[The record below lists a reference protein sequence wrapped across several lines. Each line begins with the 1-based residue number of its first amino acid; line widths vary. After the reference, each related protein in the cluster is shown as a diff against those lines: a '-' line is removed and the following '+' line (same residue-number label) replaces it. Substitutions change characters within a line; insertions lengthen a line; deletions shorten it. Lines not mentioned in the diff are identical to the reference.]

1 MDVFFLLTVNLFNI
15 RQKTMYK
22 KNLKFLVMS
31 KDMAK
36 SLVAAALM
44 VAFSTPVAA
53 NTATGSRSASGAF
66 SKQADGI
73 VMRTGAD
80 GSNNWGAMQGVKGL
94 EDLIGKT
101 EAEIKNA
108 ALTPG
113 STLSDAEPDKV
124 FFLYNVKTGK
134 FLNAGGYW
142 GTHVSLKDYPLSL
155 WAETHTYKLPSSSTT
170 QTLIDFI
177 QNMETGQGKYLGW
190 VGKDGGTGTDDG
202 VFIDRHQDENTHY
215 GWVFEPL
222 KNDTQNTY
230 KIYTYATNKPYSTLI
245 AKSTKY
251 YLCANGDETDQ
262 DKNCGAFSESYIE
275 SKNYDAYSTW
285 RVLSMKQI
293 YDLITE
299 QSSDNMTSAL
309 DLSYRLDC
317 PGFSRGDKDIKEK
330 WKLSTFATGTNATG
344 TKGGWR
350 FGLEKLH
357 NTEKTLTGSGGSG
370 ESTDLDKY
378 DFNGL
383 SSSNPYTFD
392 KITYTGKED
401 YERRL
406 GKYFCADAKNLRG
419 VIYQDVDIKAP
430 GSYIIECK
438 GYSTT
443 KKAKIFATWLDKEGK
458 EDKASLHQ
466 NVLNQV
472 SYMPKTEQVLL
483 HVNEQ
488 NMDYAGKNFYGQRKY
503 INTVLVQVPDIT
515 PKPSDGNY
523 GTIRFGLIIGD
534 NQDDTD
540 VHDVKNEWT
549 VFDDFRLLYAS
560 DDNGVDLILDE
571 DRDNLSYL
579 KDCDITYKN
588 RVLHLNKTF
597 TKDKW
602 NSFVLPV
609 SLKRDQFR
617 QAFGANA
624 RLAKLSG
631 LTSSEIQFKT
641 IDMDGM
647 ADNVDVLD
655 AYTPYIIFP
664 TKIHDTDK
672 TKVSPAYKASLTKR
686 NGESTP
692 VVIKANHYDI
702 PNVTFKTDDANKN
715 DLSQMNTD
723 TWVSDVTTTVENSN
737 GSMKAYG
744 TFARTF
750 GQNVTQNVTDEKADD
765 YGVYKFT
772 DHYII
777 SKRDDLKGSYF
788 FDKGNLYYSS
798 ERVRGLRG
806 FSCWF
811 KPVNSSSATTKLNL
825 YIDGVAN
832 GTTGID
838 DVAFGDEE
846 PIGKAAK
853 GIYNMN
859 GQLVSNGSDTTNLP
873 AGMYIVN
880 GKKCVVK

>member
-1 MDVFFLLTVNLFNI
+1 
-15 RQKTMYK
+15 
-22 KNLKFLVMS
+22 MS

-66 SKQADGI
+66 SKQDDGI
-73 VMRTGAD
+73 VMRTGAG
-80 GSNNWGAMQGVKGL
+80 GSDIVGGMQGAIGIEYLDGMSEDYIKGAV
-94 EDLIGKT
+94 T
-101 EAEIKNA
+101 
-108 ALTPG
+108 TG
-113 STLSDAEPDKV
+113 STLSDADPKKV

-155 WAETHTYKLPSSSTT
+155 WAKTNNYTFSTSLFNT
-170 QTLIDFI
+170 TTKNLIDFV
-177 QNMETGQGKYLGW
+177 QNLETGVGKYLGW
-190 VGKDGGTGTDDG
+190 MSGSDTDEG
-202 VFIDRHQDENTHY
+202 VFIDRKQDEKTHY
-215 GWVFEPL
+215 GWVFEPQ
-222 KNDTQNTY
+222 NDGKNTY
-230 KIYTYATNKPYSTLI
+230 KIYTYATYAPSSST
-245 AKSTKY
+245 TKY
-251 YLCANGDETDQ
+251 YLCANKGDIDQ
-262 DKNCGAFSESYIE
+262 DKNCGAFSESYIKTE
-275 SKNYDAYSTW
+275 KLTGYDTW
-285 RVLSMKQI
+285 RVLTMAQI
-293 YDLITE
+293 SALLE
-299 QSSDNMTSAL
+299 ANSDNMTSAL

-317 PGFSRGDKDIKEK
+317 PGFSRGNKDIQK
-330 WKLSTFATGTNATG
+330 WKVRNFSTGTNG
-344 TKGGWR
+344 EWR
-350 FGLEKLH
+350 FGLEKLYNTH
-357 NTEKTLTGSGGSG
+357 NTLTGTG
-370 ESTDLDKY
+370 ESTKLNEYDK
-378 DFNGL
+378 NNL
-383 SSSNPYTFD
+383 SYSTPYTFD
-392 KITYTGKED
+392 GKTYTELEN
-401 YERRL
+401 YQRHL

-430 GSYIIECK
+430 GSYLIECK

-443 KKAKIFATWLDKEGK
+443 TKAKIFASWLDKDGN
-458 EDKASLHQ
+458 EDKALLHQ

-472 SYMPKTEQVLL
+472 SYMPEAEREKL
-483 HVNEQ
+483 HVTEQ

-503 INTVLVQVPDIT
+503 INTVLVQVPDT
-515 PKPSDGNY
+515 KPSDGNY
-523 GTIRFGLIIGD
+523 GKIRFGLIIGD
-534 NQDDTD
+534 NQEDTD

-560 DDNGVDLILDE
+560 DDKSVDLILDE

-597 TKDKW
+597 KKDKW

-609 SLKRDQFR
+609 ELKRDQFR

-624 RLAKLSG
+624 RLAKLHD
-631 LTSSEIQFKT
+631 LTSSEIQFQT
-641 IDMDGM
+641 IDMD
-647 ADNVDVLD
+647 AITDNGVVLE

-672 TKVSPAYKASLTKR
+672 TKVSPAYKAKLTST
-686 NGESTP
+686 NGESETQE

-702 PNVTFKTDDANKN
+702 PNVTFKTSGNKN
-715 DLSQMNTD
+715 DLSNMNTD
-723 TWVSDVTTTVENSN
+723 TWVSTTKVYSTD
-737 GSMKAYG
+737 GSMVAYG

-750 GQNVTQNVTDEKADD
+750 GTRATQDAD
-765 YGVYKFT
+765 GVYHFN
-772 DHYII
+772 DNYDII
-777 SKRDDLKGSYF
+777 SNRDDLKGSYF
-788 FDKGNLYYSS
+788 FDKGNLYYSKD
-798 ERVRGLRG
+798 RVRGLRG

-811 KPVNSSSATTKLNL
+811 KPVDSSTPTNTKLNL

-838 DVAFGDEE
+838 EVAFGDEE
-846 PIGKAAK
+846 PTGKAAK

-880 GKKCVVK
+880 GKKCVVR

>member
-1 MDVFFLLTVNLFNI
+1 
-15 RQKTMYK
+15 
-22 KNLKFLVMS
+22 MS

-80 GSNNWGAMQGVKGL
+80 GSNASGDLVGL
-94 EDLIGKT
+94 EYLKGKT
-101 EAEIKNA
+101 EADIMKA
-108 ALTPG
+108 ALESG
-113 STLSDAEPDKV
+113 STLSDADPDKV

-155 WAETHTYKLPSSSTT
+155 WAEKHDYKLPSSSST

-177 QNMETGQGKYLGW
+177 QNLETGQDKYLGW

-230 KIYTYATNKPYSTLI
+230 KIYTYATKKPYSTLI

-262 DKNCGAFSESYIE
+262 DKNCGAFRESYIE
-275 SKNYDAYSTW
+275 SNNYDAYSTW

-299 QSSDNMTSAL
+299 QSSDYMTSAL

-317 PGFSRGDKDIKEK
+317 PGFSRGDKDITV
-330 WKLSTFATGTNATG
+330 WNVSNFATGTN
-344 TKGGWR
+344 GGWR

-357 NTEKTLTGSGGSG
+357 NTHKKLTGSG
-370 ESTDLDKY
+370 ESTELDKY

-383 SSSNPYTFD
+383 SSSTPYTFEKSEYKD
-392 KITYTGKED
+392 KD
-401 YERRL
+401 NYERHL

-419 VIYQDVDIKAP
+419 VIYQDVVIKAP
-430 GSYIIECK
+430 GSYLIECK

-443 KKAKIFATWLDKEGK
+443 TKAKIFASWFDKKGGT
-458 EDKASLHQ
+458 EDKALLHQ

-472 SYMPKTEQVLL
+472 SYMPMAEQEKL
-483 HVNEQ
+483 HVSEQ

-503 INTVLVQVPDIT
+503 INTVLVQVPKDKIQ
-515 PKPSDGNY
+515 PDGSY
-523 GTIRFGLIIGD
+523 GIIRFGLIIGD
-534 NQDDTD
+534 NKDDKD
-540 VHDVKNEWT
+540 VDKAVNEWT

-560 DDNGVDLILDE
+560 DNKSADLILDE
-571 DRDNLSYL
+571 DRDNLDYL
-579 KDCDITYKN
+579 VNCSNTYKN
-588 RVLHLNKTF
+588 TVLHLNKTF
-597 TKDKW
+597 KKDKW

-631 LTSSEIQFKT
+631 LTSSEIQFQT
-641 IDMDGM
+641 VNMDAPDMT
-647 ADNVDVLD
+647 DNAEVLE

-672 TKVSPAYKASLTKR
+672 TKVSPAYKATLRYR
-686 NGESTP
+686 NAPSETQD
-692 VVIKANHYDI
+692 VVVKANHYDI
-702 PNVTFKTDDANKN
+702 PNVTFKTNSANEN
-715 DLSQMNTD
+715 DLSNMD
-723 TWVSDVTTTVENSN
+723 TNKWVSNVTTKVKNSN
-737 GSMKAYG
+737 GSMEAYG

-750 GQNVTQNVTDEKADD
+750 GTEATQNVTDEKADN
-765 YGVYKFT
+765 YGVYNFNNNY
-772 DHYII
+772 DII
-777 SKRDDLKGSYF
+777 GDRDNLIGCYF
-788 FDKGNLYYSS
+788 FDKGNLYHSDS
-798 ERVRGLRG
+798 RKRGLRG

-811 KPVNSSSATTKLNL
+811 KPVNGSSGTGTKVNL

-838 DVAFGDEE
+838 EVAFGDEE
-846 PIGKAAK
+846 PTGKAAK

-880 GKKCVVK
+880 GKKCVVR

>member
-1 MDVFFLLTVNLFNI
+1 MCFPSNCEFIQHKT
-15 RQKTMYK
+15 KTMYK

-53 NTATGSRSASGAF
+53 NTATGSHTASVAF

-73 VMRTGAD
+73 VMPTDAD
-80 GSNNWGAMQGVKGL
+80 GSNGSNASGGLVGL
-94 EDLIGKT
+94 EFLKGKT
-101 EAEIKNA
+101 EDEIKDA

-113 STLSDAEPDKV
+113 SELNDNKPDEV

-155 WAETHTYKLPSSSTT
+155 WAETNTYDT
-170 QTLIDFI
+170 QTLIDFK

-190 VGKDGGTGTDDG
+190 VDGATDPDDG
-202 VFIDRHQDENTHY
+202 VFIDRKQNETTHY
-215 GWVFEPL
+215 GWVFVPQ
-222 KNDTQNTY
+222 NDGKNTY
-230 KIYTYATNKPYSTLI
+230 KIYTYATNNPSSS
-245 AKSTKY
+245 STKY

-262 DKNCGAFSESYIE
+262 DKNCEAYSDADIKE
-275 SKNYDAYSTW
+275 KNIGDYSTW
-285 RVLSMKQI
+285 RVLSMQQI

-317 PGFSRGDKDIKEK
+317 PGFSRGDKDITVWNVSNFPKE
-330 WKLSTFATGTNATG
+330 

-350 FGLEKLH
+350 FGLEKLY
-357 NTEKTLTGSGGSG
+357 NTDNTLTGSG
-370 ESTDLDKY
+370 ESTNLHKY
-378 DFNGL
+378 DVNNL
-383 SSSNPYTFD
+383 SSSNYTFEGTKYTD
-392 KITYTGKED
+392 KD
-401 YERRL
+401 NYERHL

-419 VIYQDVDIKAP
+419 VIYQDVVIKAP

-443 KKAKIFATWLDKEGK
+443 PKAKIFASWFDKKGGT
-458 EDKASLHQ
+458 EDKALLHQ
-466 NVLNQV
+466 NVFNQV
-472 SYMPKTEQVLL
+472 SNMLKAEQKEL
-483 HVNEQ
+483 HVSEQ
-488 NMDYAGKNFYGQRKY
+488 NMDYAGKNFYGKRKY
-503 INTVLVQVPDIT
+503 INTVLIQVPKD
-515 PKPSDGNY
+515 KKQSENNY
-523 GTIRFGLIIGD
+523 GVIRFGLIIGD
-534 NQDDTD
+534 DQNDTKVD
-540 VHDVKNEWT
+540 AANEWT

-560 DDNGVDLILDE
+560 DEKSADLILDE

-579 KDCDITYKN
+579 KDCDNTYKN
-588 RVLHLNKTF
+588 TVLHLNKTF

-624 RLAKLSG
+624 RLAILSG
-631 LTSSEIQFKT
+631 LTSSEIQFQT
-641 IDMDGM
+641 VDMDAPEM
-647 ADNVDVLD
+647 TDNAEVLT

-664 TKIHDTDK
+664 TKIHTDN
-672 TKVSPAYKASLTKR
+672 TKDSPAYKATLRST
-686 NGESTP
+686 NTNSESGTQE

-702 PNVTFKTDDANKN
+702 PNVTFETNSANEN
-715 DLSQMNTD
+715 DLTNMDLSTWTIKQMY
-723 TWVSDVTTTVENSN
+723 SVTGDGTME
-737 GSMKAYG
+737 AHG

-750 GQNVTQNVTDEKADD
+750 GQDVTQITDENDKD
-765 YGVYKFT
+765 YGAYVFDDRK
-772 DHYII
+772 II
-777 SKRDDLKGSYF
+777 SGRDDLRGSYF

-811 KPVNSSSATTKLNL
+811 KPVNSSSAPTKLNL

-838 DVAFGDEE
+838 EVAFGDEE
-846 PIGKAAK
+846 PTGKAAK

-880 GKKCVVK
+880 GKKCVVR

>member
-1 MDVFFLLTVNLFNI
+1 
-15 RQKTMYK
+15 MYK

-36 SLVAAALM
+36 SLVAAALT

-53 NTATGSRSASGAF
+53 NTATGSHSASVAF

-73 VMRTGAD
+73 VMPTDAD
-80 GSNNWGAMQGVKGL
+80 GSNGSNNALGAIGL
-94 EDLIGKT
+94 EYLPGI
-101 EAEIKNA
+101 AEEDIKKA
-108 ALTPG
+108 AVTSDEG
-113 STLSDAEPDKV
+113 LSDADPTKV

-155 WAETHTYKLPSSSTT
+155 WAKKNNYKLPSSSTT

-177 QNMETGQGKYLGW
+177 QNLETGVGKYLGW
-190 VGKDGGTGTDDG
+190 MSGKDTDEG
-202 VFIDRHQDENTHY
+202 VFIDREQNETTHY
-215 GWVFEPL
+215 GWVFEL
-222 KNDTQNTY
+222 QNDGENKNTY
-230 KIYTYATNKPYSTLI
+230 KIYTYATNNPSSS
-245 AKSTKY
+245 STKY

-262 DKNCGAFSESYIE
+262 DKNCGAFSDADIKE
-275 SKNYDAYSTW
+275 KNIGDYSTW
-285 RVLSMKQI
+285 RVLSMQQI

-317 PGFSRGDKDIKEK
+317 PGFSRGDKDITVWNVSNFPKE
-330 WKLSTFATGTNATG
+330 

-350 FGLEKLH
+350 FGLEKLY
-357 NTEKTLTGSGGSG
+357 NTDNTLTGSG
-370 ESTDLDKY
+370 ESTNLHKY
-378 DFNGL
+378 DVNNL
-383 SSSNPYTFD
+383 SSSNYTFEGTKYTD
-392 KITYTGKED
+392 KD
-401 YERRL
+401 NYERHL

-419 VIYQDVDIKAP
+419 VIYQDVVIKAP

-443 KKAKIFATWLDKEGK
+443 TKAKIFASWFDKKGGT
-458 EDKASLHQ
+458 EDKALLHQ
-466 NVLNQV
+466 NVFNQV
-472 SYMPKTEQVLL
+472 SNMLKAEQKELYVS
-483 HVNEQ
+483 EQ
-488 NMDYAGKNFYGQRKY
+488 NMDYAGKNFYGKRKY
-503 INTVLVQVPDIT
+503 INTVLIQVPKD
-515 PKPSDGNY
+515 KKQSENNY
-523 GTIRFGLIIGD
+523 GVIRFGLIIGD
-534 NQDDTD
+534 DQNDTKVD
-540 VHDVKNEWT
+540 AANEWT

-560 DDNGVDLILDE
+560 DDKGTDLILDE
-571 DRDNLSYL
+571 DRDNLDYL
-579 KDCDITYKN
+579 ENCSNTYKN
-588 RVLHLNKTF
+588 TVLHLNKTF
-597 TKDKW
+597 VKDQW

-609 SLKRDQFR
+609 SLNRYQFR

-624 RLAKLSG
+624 RLAILSN

-641 IDMDGM
+641 VDMDAKTM
-647 ADNVDVLD
+647 TDNAVVLD

-664 TKIHDTDK
+664 TKIHTDN
-672 TKVSPAYKASLTKR
+672 TKVSPAYKATLSTTD
-686 NGESTP
+686 GESKTQE

-702 PNVTFKTDDANKN
+702 PNVTFETNSANEN
-715 DLSQMNTD
+715 DLTKMNTD
-723 TWVSDVTTTVENSN
+723 TWVSTTKVYSTD
-737 GSMKAYG
+737 GSMVAYG

-750 GQNVTQNVTDEKADD
+750 GTRASQDAD
-765 YGVYKFT
+765 GVYKF
-772 DHYII
+772 DDRDII
-777 SKRDDLKGSYF
+777 SGRDDLKGSYF

-798 ERVRGLRG
+798 KRVRGLRG

-811 KPVNSSSATTKLNL
+811 KPVDSSTPTNTKLNL

-838 DVAFGDEE
+838 EVAFGDEE
-846 PIGKAAK
+846 PTGKAAK

-880 GKKCVVK
+880 GKKCVVR

>member
-1 MDVFFLLTVNLFNI
+1 
-15 RQKTMYK
+15 MYK

-36 SLVAAALM
+36 LLVAAALM

-53 NTATGSRSASGAF
+53 NTATGSHTASVAF

-73 VMRTGAD
+73 VMPTDAD
-80 GSNNWGAMQGVKGL
+80 GSNILDGMQGAIGIEYLDGMSENYIKGAV
-94 EDLIGKT
+94 T
-101 EAEIKNA
+101 
-108 ALTPG
+108 TG
-113 STLSDAEPDKV
+113 STLSDADQNKV

-155 WAETHTYKLPSSSTT
+155 WAKTNTYGT

-177 QNMETGQGKYLGW
+177 QNLETGVGQYLGW
-190 VGKDGGTGTDDG
+190 MSGSDTDEG
-202 VFIDRHQDENTHY
+202 VFIDRKQNEDTHY
-215 GWVFEPL
+215 GWVFEPQ
-222 KNDTQNTY
+222 NDGKNTY
-230 KIYTYATNKPYSTLI
+230 KIYTYATKNPSSSSSIKC
-245 AKSTKY
+245 

-262 DKNCGAFSESYIE
+262 DKNCGAFNESYIQT
-275 SKNYDAYSTW
+275 KKLTGYDTW
-285 RVLSMKQI
+285 RVLTMAQI
-293 YDLITE
+293 SDLLE
-299 QSSDNMTSAL
+299 ANSDYMTSAL

-317 PGFSRGDKDIKEK
+317 PGFSRGDKDIQK
-330 WKLSTFATGTNATG
+330 WKVSNFSTGTNG
-344 TKGGWR
+344 EWR
-350 FGLEKLH
+350 FGLEKLY
-357 NTEKTLTGSGGSG
+357 NTHKTLTGTG
-370 ESTDLDKY
+370 ESTKLNKY
-378 DFNGL
+378 DKNNL
-383 SSSNPYTFD
+383 SPSTPYTFD
-392 KITYTGKED
+392 DITYTELEN
-401 YERRL
+401 YQRHL
-406 GKYFCADAKNLRG
+406 GKYFCADVKNMRG
-419 VIYQDVDIKAP
+419 VIYQDVVIKAP

-443 KKAKIFATWLDKEGK
+443 KKAKIFATWFNKEGK
-458 EDKASLHQ
+458 EDEASLHQ
-466 NVLNQV
+466 NVFNQV
-472 SYMPKTEQVLL
+472 SDMPKAEQEKL

-503 INTVLVQVPDIT
+503 INSVLVQVPDIN

-560 DDNGVDLILDE
+560 KERGTDLILDE
-571 DRDNLSYL
+571 DRDNLDYL
-579 KDCDITYKN
+579 KDCSNTYKN
-588 RVLHLNKTF
+588 TVLHLNKTF
-597 TKDKW
+597 TKEKW

-624 RLAKLSG
+624 RLAILSG
-631 LTSSEIQFKT
+631 LTSSEIQFQT
-641 IDMDGM
+641 IDMDAM
-647 ADNVDVLD
+647 TNNDVVLE

-664 TKIHDTDK
+664 TKIHTDN
-672 TKVSPAYKASLTKR
+672 TKVSPAYKATLSTTD
-686 NGESTP
+686 GESKTQE

-702 PNVTFKTDDANKN
+702 PNVTFKTNDENKN
-715 DLSQMNTD
+715 DLSKMD
-723 TWVSDVTTTVENSN
+723 SKWVSTVTTKVKGTD
-737 GSMKAYG
+737 GSMEAYG

-750 GQNVTQNVTDEKADD
+750 GTAATQDKN
-765 YGVYKFT
+765 GVYNFNNNY
-772 DHYII
+772 DII
-777 SKRDDLKGSYF
+777 GGRDNLIGCYF
-788 FDKGNLYYSS
+788 FDKGNLYRSDS
-798 ERVRGLRG
+798 RPRGLRG

-811 KPVNSSSATTKLNL
+811 KPVDSSEPTKLNL

-838 DVAFGDEE
+838 EVAFGDEE
-846 PIGKAAK
+846 PTGKAAK

-880 GKKCVVK
+880 GKKCVVR

>member
-1 MDVFFLLTVNLFNI
+1 
-15 RQKTMYK
+15 MYK

-73 VMRTGAD
+73 VMRTDD
-80 GSNNWGAMQGVKGL
+80 GSNGSNNALGGAIGIEYL
-94 EDLIGKT
+94 EGKT
-101 EAEIKNA
+101 EAEIKA
-108 ALTPG
+108 AAVT
-113 STLSDAEPDKV
+113 SDTNLSDVDQNKV

-155 WAETHTYKLPSSSTT
+155 WAKTNTYGT

-177 QNMETGQGKYLGW
+177 QNLETGVGQYLGW
-190 VGKDGGTGTDDG
+190 MRGSDTDEG
-202 VFIDRHQDENTHY
+202 VFIDRKQDEVTHY
-215 GWVFEPL
+215 GWGFEPL
-222 KNDTQNTY
+222 KNDEKNTY
-230 KIYTYATNKPYSTLI
+230 KIYTYVKNWPFSKA
-245 AKSTKY
+245 TKY
-251 YLCANGDETDQ
+251 YLCANKGDIDQ
-262 DKNCGAFSESYIE
+262 DKNCEAFNESYIKTE
-275 SKNYDAYSTW
+275 NLTGYDTW
-285 RVLSMKQI
+285 RVLTMKQI
-293 YDLITE
+293 SDLLE
-299 QSSDNMTSAL
+299 ENSDYMTSAL

-317 PGFSRGDKDIKEK
+317 PGFSRGDKDIQK
-330 WKLSTFATGTNATG
+330 WKVSNFYTGTNG
-344 TKGGWR
+344 EWR
-350 FGLEKLH
+350 FGLEKLY
-357 NTEKTLTGSGGSG
+357 NTHKTLTGTG
-370 ESTDLDKY
+370 ESTKLNEYEK
-378 DFNGL
+378 NNL
-383 SSSNPYTFD
+383 SYSTPYTFD
-392 KITYTGKED
+392 GKNYTELQN
-401 YERRL
+401 YQRHL
-406 GKYFCADAKNLRG
+406 GKYFCADVKNMRG
-419 VIYQDVDIKAP
+419 VIYQDVVIKAP

-443 KKAKIFATWLDKEGK
+443 TKAKIFATWLDKEGK
-458 EDKASLHQ
+458 EDNAFLHQ

-472 SYMPKTEQVLL
+472 SYMSETEREKL

-503 INTVLVQVPDIT
+503 INTVLVQVPDIN

-534 NQDDTD
+534 DRNDKD
-540 VHDVKNEWT
+540 VDAAANEWT

-560 DDNGVDLILDE
+560 DDKRANLILDE
-571 DRDNLSYL
+571 DRDNLDYL
-579 KDCDITYKN
+579 KDCSNTYKN

-597 TKDKW
+597 VQDKW

-609 SLKRDQFR
+609 SLNRDQVR
-617 QAFGANA
+617 RAFGADT
-624 RLAKLSG
+624 RLAVLSN
-631 LTSSEIQFKT
+631 LTKSEIQFQT
-641 IDMDGM
+641 INMD
-647 ADNVDVLD
+647 DPKNDPVLK

-664 TKIHDTDK
+664 TKIDTN
-672 TKVSPAYKASLTKR
+672 VSPAYKATLSSTV
-686 NGESTP
+686 GESKTQE

-702 PNVTFKTDDANKN
+702 PNVTFETDAANKN
-715 DLSQMNTD
+715 DLTFMDTD
-723 TWVSDVTTTVENSN
+723 TWTTKKMLSVTGDGTME
-737 GSMKAYG
+737 AHG

-750 GQNVTQNVTDEKADD
+750 GTNVTQDEN
-765 YGVYKFT
+765 GVYKFN
-772 DHYII
+772 DHEII
-777 SKRDDLKGSYF
+777 SGRDNLIGSYF

-838 DVAFGDEE
+838 EVAFGVEE
-846 PIGKAAK
+846 PTGKAAK

-880 GKKCVVK
+880 GKKCVVR

>member
-1 MDVFFLLTVNLFNI
+1 
-15 RQKTMYK
+15 
-22 KNLKFLVMS
+22 MS

-73 VMRTGAD
+73 VMPTAAD
-80 GSNNWGAMQGVKGL
+80 GSNNFGAMQGVKGL
-94 EDLIGKT
+94 EDLVGKT
-101 EAEIKNA
+101 EDEIKNA
-108 ALTPG
+108 VTPG
-113 STLSDAEPDKV
+113 SKLNDDYPDKV

-155 WAETHTYKLPSSSTT
+155 WAEKNTYRFYTGLTYTS
-170 QTLIDFI
+170 QTLIDFK

-190 VGKDGGTGTDDG
+190 MDGATDLDDG
-202 VFIDRHQDENTHY
+202 VFIDRNLTDGTHY
-215 GWVFEPL
+215 GWIFEL
-222 KNDTQNTY
+222 QDVKQNTY
-230 KIYTYATNKPYSTLI
+230 KIYTYATNKPKSS
-245 AKSTKY
+245 STKY

-262 DKNCGAFSESYIE
+262 DKNCGAFDLQNNNKLE
-275 SKNYDAYSTW
+275 AYSTW
-285 RVLSMKQI
+285 RVLSMRQI
-293 YDLITE
+293 YDLITK
-299 QSSDNMTSAL
+299 QSSDYMTSAL

-317 PGFSRGDKDIKEK
+317 PGFSRGDKDITV
-330 WKLSTFATGTNATG
+330 WNVSNFATGTN
-344 TKGGWR
+344 GGWR

-357 NTEKTLTGSGGSG
+357 NTQKKLTGSG
-370 ESTDLDKY
+370 ELDNYDVTDLK
-378 DFNGL
+378 
-383 SSSNPYTFD
+383 SSYTFD
-392 KITYTGKED
+392 GREYKNQKED
-401 YERRL
+401 YERHL

-419 VIYQDVDIKAP
+419 MIYQDVVIKAP

-443 KKAKIFATWLDKEGK
+443 TKAKIFASWFDKKGGT
-458 EDKASLHQ
+458 EDKALLHQ
-466 NVLNQV
+466 NVLNHV
-472 SYMPKTEQVLL
+472 SYMSKAEQDLL
-483 HVNEQ
+483 HVSEQ

-503 INTVLVQVPDIT
+503 INTVLVQVPKDKIQ
-515 PKPSDGNY
+515 PDGSY
-523 GTIRFGLIIGD
+523 GTIRFGLIIGKDQYDTSVD
-534 NQDDTD
+534 N
-540 VHDVKNEWT
+540 VKNEWT

-560 DDNGVDLILDE
+560 DDNGTDLILDE

-579 KDCDITYKN
+579 KYCDNTYKN
-588 RVLHLNKTF
+588 TVLHLNKTF
-597 TKDKW
+597 VRDKW

-609 SLKRDQFR
+609 ELNRDQFR

-624 RLAKLSG
+624 RLAKLHA
-631 LTSSEIQFKT
+631 LTSSEIQFQT
-641 IDMDGM
+641 VDMDVN
-647 ADNVDVLD
+647 DNAVVLD

-664 TKIHDTDK
+664 TKIHTDE
-672 TKVSPAYKASLTKR
+672 TKASPAYKATLRST
-686 NGESTP
+686 NGESGKEE
-692 VVIKANHYDI
+692 VLIKANHYDI
-702 PNVTFKTDDANKN
+702 PNVTFKTNSANEN
-715 DLSQMNTD
+715 DLTNMNTD
-723 TWVSDVTTTVENSN
+723 TWVSMTKGYSTD
-737 GSMKAYG
+737 GSMVAYG

-750 GQNVTQNVTDEKADD
+750 GTDATQDEN
-765 YGVYKFT
+765 GVYNFNNNY
-772 DHYII
+772 DII
-777 SKRDDLKGSYF
+777 SGRDDLIGSYF

-798 ERVRGLRG
+798 KDRVRGLRG

-811 KPVNSSSATTKLNL
+811 KPVNSSAPNKLNL

-846 PIGKAAK
+846 PTGKAAK

-880 GKKCVVK
+880 GKKCVVR

>member
-1 MDVFFLLTVNLFNI
+1 MC
-15 RQKTMYK
+15 K

-53 NTATGSRSASGAF
+53 NTAKGSRSASGAF

-73 VMRTGAD
+73 VMPTAAD
-80 GSNNWGAMQGVKGL
+80 GSNNLGAIQGVKGL
-94 EDLIGKT
+94 EDLVGKT
-101 EAEIKNA
+101 EDEIKKA
-108 ALTPG
+108 VTPG
-113 STLSDAEPDKV
+113 SKLNDDYPDKV
-124 FFLYNVKTGK
+124 FFLYNVNTGK

-155 WAETHTYKLPSSSTT
+155 WAETHTYGT
-170 QTLIDFI
+170 QTLIDFK
-177 QNMETGQGKYLGW
+177 QNMETGEGKYLGW
-190 VGKDGGTGTDDG
+190 MDGSKDYDDG
-202 VFIDRHQDENTHY
+202 VFIDRNLTDGTHS
-215 GWVFEPL
+215 GWGFEL
-222 KNDTQNTY
+222 QKDGKNKNTY
-230 KIYTYATNKPYSTLI
+230 KIYTYKTLI
-245 AKSTKY
+245 PTLSSTKY
-251 YLCANGDETDQ
+251 YLCANGDVTDQ
-262 DKNCGAFSESYIE
+262 DKNCEAYSDADIKEKNIE
-275 SKNYDAYSTW
+275 DYSTW
-285 RVLSMKQI
+285 RVLSMQQI

-317 PGFSRGDKDIKEK
+317 PGFSRGDKDITV
-330 WKLSTFATGTNATG
+330 WKVRNFPEG
-344 TKGGWR
+344 TKTGWR

-357 NTEKTLTGSGGSG
+357 NTEKTLTGSGGG
-370 ESTDLDKY
+370 ESTRLDQY

-383 SSSNPYTFD
+383 SSSTPYTFEKSEYKD
-392 KITYTGKED
+392 KD
-401 YERRL
+401 NYERHL
-406 GKYFCADAKNLRG
+406 GKYFCADVKNKRG
-419 VIYQDVDIKAP
+419 VIYQDVVIKAP
-430 GSYIIECK
+430 GSYLIECK

-443 KKAKIFATWLDKEGK
+443 NKAKIFASWFDKDGK
-458 EDKASLHQ
+458 NEDKSLMHQ

-472 SYMPKTEQVLL
+472 IYMSKAEQAEL
-483 HVNEQ
+483 HVSEQ

-503 INTVLVQVPDIT
+503 INTVLIQVPET
-515 PKPSDGNY
+515 KKQADGSY
-523 GTIRFGLIIGD
+523 GVIRFGLIIGD
-534 NQDDTD
+534 DQNDTKVD
-540 VHDVKNEWT
+540 AAANEWT

-560 DDNGVDLILDE
+560 NDKGTDLILDE
-571 DRDNLSYL
+571 DRDNLDYL
-579 KDCDITYKN
+579 KECSSNTYKN
-588 RVLHLNKTF
+588 TVLHLNKTF

-631 LTSSEIQFKT
+631 LTSSEIQFQT
-641 IDMDGM
+641 VDMDKD
-647 ADNVDVLD
+647 DNAEVLT

-672 TKVSPAYKASLTKR
+672 TKVSPAYKATLTKT
-686 NGESTP
+686 NGEQQD

-702 PNVTFKTDDANKN
+702 PNVTFETNSKNEN
-715 DLSQMNTD
+715 DLSQMNTS
-723 TWVSDVTTTVENSN
+723 TWVSDVTTTVGNSN
-737 GSMKAYG
+737 GSMVAYG

-750 GQNVTQNVTDEKADD
+750 GQKATQNVTDEKAAD
-765 YGVYKFT
+765 YGVYKF
-772 DHYII
+772 DDRNII
-777 SKRDDLKGSYF
+777 SGRDDLKDCFF
-788 FDKGNLYYSS
+788 FDNGNLYCSH
-798 ERVRGLRG
+798 ERKRGLRG

-838 DVAFGDEE
+838 EVAFGDEE
-846 PIGKAAK
+846 PTGKAAK

-880 GKKCVVK
+880 GKKCVVR

>member
-1 MDVFFLLTVNLFNI
+1 
-15 RQKTMYK
+15 
-22 KNLKFLVMS
+22 MS

-36 SLVAAALM
+36 SLVAAALT

-53 NTATGSRSASGAF
+53 NTATGSHTASVAF

-73 VMRTGAD
+73 VMPTDAD
-80 GSNNWGAMQGVKGL
+80 GSNGSNASGGLVGL
-94 EDLIGKT
+94 EFLKGKT
-101 EAEIKNA
+101 EDEIKNA

-113 STLSDAEPDKV
+113 SELNDNKPDEV

-155 WAETHTYKLPSSSTT
+155 WAETNTYGT
-170 QTLIDFI
+170 QTLIDFK

-190 VGKDGGTGTDDG
+190 VDGATDPDDG
-202 VFIDRHQDENTHY
+202 VFIDRKRGENTHY
-215 GWVFEPL
+215 GWVFEPQ
-222 KNDTQNTY
+222 NDGKNTY
-230 KIYTYATNKPYSTLI
+230 KIYTYATNNPSSS
-245 AKSTKY
+245 STKY

-275 SKNYDAYSTW
+275 SNNYDAYSTW

-317 PGFSRGDKDIKEK
+317 PGFSRGDKDITV
-330 WKLSTFATGTNATG
+330 WNVSNFSTE

-350 FGLEKLH
+350 FGLEKLY
-357 NTEKTLTGSGGSG
+357 NTQKKLTGSG
-370 ESTDLDKY
+370 ELDKY
-378 DFNGL
+378 DVTDL
-383 SSSNPYTFD
+383 ESSYTFD
-392 KITYTGKED
+392 GREYKNQKED
-401 YERRL
+401 YERHL
-406 GKYFCADAKNLRG
+406 GKYFCADAKNKRG
-419 VIYQDVDIKAP
+419 VIYQDVVIKAP

-443 KKAKIFATWLDKEGK
+443 TKAKIFATWLDKEGK
-458 EDKASLHQ
+458 EDKTSLHQ

-472 SYMPKTEQVLL
+472 SYMSKAEQAEL

-488 NMDYAGKNFYGQRKY
+488 NMDYAGKNFYGKRKY
-503 INTVLVQVPDIT
+503 INTVLVQVPDT
-515 PKPSDGNY
+515 KPSDGNY

-534 NQDDTD
+534 NRDDQTVNEAD
-540 VHDVKNEWT
+540 KEWT

-560 DDNGVDLILDE
+560 DEKSADLILDE

-579 KDCDITYKN
+579 KDCDNTYKN
-588 RVLHLNKTF
+588 TVLHLNKTF

-624 RLAKLSG
+624 RLAILSG
-631 LTSSEIQFKT
+631 LTSSEIQFQT
-641 IDMDGM
+641 VDMDAPEM
-647 ADNVDVLD
+647 TDNAEVLT

-664 TKIHDTDK
+664 TKIHTDN
-672 TKVSPAYKASLTKR
+672 TKDSPAYKATLRST
-686 NGESTP
+686 NTNSESGTQD
-692 VVIKANHYDI
+692 VVVKANHYDI
-702 PNVTFKTDDANKN
+702 PNVTMAIGDNNQN
-715 DLSQMNTD
+715 DLTKMNTD
-723 TWVSDVTTTVENSN
+723 TWVLNVTPQVNGTD
-737 GSMKAYG
+737 GSMEAHG

-750 GQNVTQNVTDEKADD
+750 GQKATQNVTDEKAAD
-765 YGVYKFT
+765 YGVYKF
-772 DHYII
+772 DDRKII
-777 SKRDDLKGSYF
+777 SGRDDLRGSYF

-811 KPVNSSSATTKLNL
+811 KPVNSSEPTKLNL

-846 PIGKAAK
+846 PTGKAAK

-880 GKKCVVK
+880 GKKCVVR

>member
-1 MDVFFLLTVNLFNI
+1 MCFPSNCEFIQHKT
-15 RQKTMYK
+15 KTMYK

-73 VMRTGAD
+73 VMRTDD
-80 GSNNWGAMQGVKGL
+80 GSNGSNNALGGAIGIEYL
-94 EDLIGKT
+94 EGKT
-101 EAEIKNA
+101 EDEIKA
-108 ALTPG
+108 AAVT
-113 STLSDAEPDKV
+113 SDTNLSDADPDKV

-155 WAETHTYKLPSSSTT
+155 WAKTNDYRLPSSSTT

-177 QNMETGQGKYLGW
+177 QNLETGVGHYLGW
-190 VGKDGGTGTDDG
+190 MSGSDTDEG
-202 VFIDRHQDENTHY
+202 VFIDRKQNEDTHY

-222 KNDTQNTY
+222 NNGKNTY
-230 KIYTYATNKPYSTLI
+230 KIYTYATNSPTSSTE
-245 AKSTKY
+245 KY
-251 YLCANGDETDQ
+251 YLCANKGDIDQ
-262 DKNCGAFSESYIE
+262 DKNCGAFRESYIQTE
-275 SKNYDAYSTW
+275 KLTGYDTW
-285 RVLSMKQI
+285 RVLTMAQI
-293 YDLITE
+293 SALLE
-299 QSSDNMTSAL
+299 ANSDYMTSAL

-317 PGFSRGDKDIKEK
+317 PGFSRGDKDIQK
-330 WKLSTFATGTNATG
+330 WKVRNFSTGTNG
-344 TKGGWR
+344 EWR
-350 FGLEKLH
+350 FGLEKLYNTH
-357 NTEKTLTGSGGSG
+357 NTLTGTG
-370 ESTDLDKY
+370 ESTKLNEYDK
-378 DFNGL
+378 NNL
-383 SSSNPYTFD
+383 SSSTPYTFD
-392 KITYTGKED
+392 GNTYTELEN
-401 YERRL
+401 YQRHL
-406 GKYFCADAKNLRG
+406 GKYFCADVKNMRG
-419 VIYQDVDIKAP
+419 VIYQDVVIKAP
-430 GSYIIECK
+430 GSYLIECK

-443 KKAKIFATWLDKEGK
+443 TKAKIFASWLDKDGN
-458 EDKASLHQ
+458 EDKALLHQ
-466 NVLNQV
+466 NTLNQV
-472 SYMPKTEQVLL
+472 SYMSKAEQDAL
-483 HVNEQ
+483 HVSEQ

-503 INTVLVQVPDIT
+503 INTVLVQVPDPEI
-515 PKPSDGNY
+515 KPSDGNY

-534 NQDDTD
+534 DQNDKTVNEAD
-540 VHDVKNEWT
+540 KEWT

-560 DDNGVDLILDE
+560 NEKSADLILDE

-579 KDCDITYKN
+579 KDCSNTYKN
-588 RVLHLNKTF
+588 TVLHLNKTF

-624 RLAKLSG
+624 RLAKLHD
-631 LTSSEIQFKT
+631 LTSSEIQFQT
-641 IDMDGM
+641 INMDAM
-647 ADNVDVLD
+647 TNNDVVLE

-664 TKIHDTDK
+664 TKIHTDEAK
-672 TKVSPAYKASLTKR
+672 ASPAYKASLTKT
-686 NGESTP
+686 NGESKMQD

-702 PNVTFKTDDANKN
+702 PNVTMAIGDNNQN
-715 DLSQMNTD
+715 DLTKMNTD
-723 TWVSDVTTTVENSN
+723 TWVSDVTTTVGNSN
-737 GSMKAYG
+737 GSMVAYG

-750 GQNVTQNVTDEKADD
+750 GQKATQNVTDEKAAD
-765 YGVYKFT
+765 YGVYKF
-772 DHYII
+772 DDRKII
-777 SKRDDLKGSYF
+777 SGRDDLMYSYF
-788 FDKGNLYYSS
+788 FDQGNLYYSS
-798 ERVRGLRG
+798 KRVRGLRG

-838 DVAFGDEE
+838 EVAFGDEE
-846 PIGKAAK
+846 PTGKAAK

-880 GKKCVVK
+880 GKKCVVR

>member
-1 MDVFFLLTVNLFNI
+1 
-15 RQKTMYK
+15 
-22 KNLKFLVMS
+22 MS

-66 SKQADGI
+66 SKQDDGI
-73 VMRTGAD
+73 VMPTDD
-80 GSNNWGAMQGVKGL
+80 GSNGSNASGGLVGL
-94 EDLIGKT
+94 EFLKGKT
-101 EAEIKNA
+101 VEEIMKA

-113 STLSDAEPDKV
+113 SELNDDYPDKV

-155 WAETHTYKLPSSSTT
+155 WAEKNKYGA
-170 QTLIDFI
+170 QTLIDFK
-177 QNMETGQGKYLGW
+177 QNMETGEGQYLGW
-190 VGKDGGTGTDDG
+190 WNGAQDPDDG
-202 VFIDRHQDENTHY
+202 VFIDRNLTDNTHY
-215 GWVFEPL
+215 GWVFEL
-222 KNDTQNTY
+222 QENVKNTY
-230 KIYTYATNKPYSTLI
+230 KIYTYDASKIRS
-245 AKSTKY
+245 KSKKY
-251 YLCANGDETDQ
+251 YLCANKGDIDQ
-262 DKNCGAFSESYIE
+262 DKNCEAFKDSYIQE
-275 SKNYDAYSTW
+275 KKLEDYSTW

-299 QSSDNMTSAL
+299 KSSDNMTSAL

-317 PGFSRGDKDIKEK
+317 PGFSRGDKDITVWNVSNFSK
-330 WKLSTFATGTNATG
+330 G

-350 FGLEKLH
+350 FGLEKLY
-357 NTEKTLTGSGGSG
+357 NTQKKLTGAGKLDNYDV
-370 ESTDLDKY
+370 TDLK
-378 DFNGL
+378 
-383 SSSNPYTFD
+383 SSYTFD
-392 KITYTGKED
+392 GREYKNQKDD
-401 YERRL
+401 YERHL

-419 VIYQDVDIKAP
+419 VIYQDVVIKAP

-443 KKAKIFATWLDKEGK
+443 TKAKIFASWLDKDGN
-458 EDKASLHQ
+458 EDKALLHQ

-472 SYMPKTEQVLL
+472 SYMPEAEQEEL
-483 HVNEQ
+483 HVSKQ

-503 INTVLVQVPDIT
+503 INSVLIQVPET
-515 PKPSDGNY
+515 KKQSENNY

-534 NQDDTD
+534 NQNDKD
-540 VHDVKNEWT
+540 VDAAAKEWT

-560 DDNGVDLILDE
+560 DDKSADLILDE
-571 DRDNLSYL
+571 DRDNLDYL
-579 KDCDITYKN
+579 KDCSNTYKN
-588 RVLHLNKTF
+588 TVLHLNKTF

-631 LTSSEIQFKT
+631 LTSSEIQFQT
-641 IDMDGM
+641 VDMDKD
-647 ADNVDVLD
+647 DNAEVLK

-664 TKIHDTDK
+664 TKIHTDE
-672 TKVSPAYKASLTKR
+672 TKASPAYKATLRSTK
-686 NGESTP
+686 GESGKEE
-692 VVIKANHYDI
+692 VVVKANHYDI
-702 PNVTFKTDDANKN
+702 PNVTFKTNSKNEN
-715 DLSQMNTD
+715 DLSDMKTD
-723 TWVSDVTTTVENSN
+723 TWVSNVTTKVKGTD
-737 GSMKAYG
+737 GSMEAYG

-750 GQNVTQNVTDEKADD
+750 GQDVTQITDEKADN
-765 YGVYKFT
+765 YGAYKFN
-772 DHYII
+772 DHKII
-777 SKRDDLKGSYF
+777 DGRDNLIGSYF
-788 FDKGNLYYSS
+788 FDQGNLYYSS

-811 KPVNSSSATTKLNL
+811 KPVDSSESTKLNL

-838 DVAFGDEE
+838 EVAFGDEE
-846 PIGKAAK
+846 PTGKAAK

-880 GKKCVVK
+880 GKKCVVR

>member
-1 MDVFFLLTVNLFNI
+1 
-15 RQKTMYK
+15 
-22 KNLKFLVMS
+22 MS

-73 VMRTGAD
+73 VMPTADD
-80 GSNNWGAMQGVKGL
+80 GSNNRGTMQGVKGL
-94 EDLIGKT
+94 EDLEGKT
-101 EAEIKNA
+101 EAQIINA
-108 ALTPG
+108 AVTSDEG
-113 STLSDAEPDKV
+113 LSDADPTKV

-155 WAETHTYKLPSSSTT
+155 WAKKNNYKLPSSSTT

-177 QNMETGQGKYLGW
+177 QNLETGQGKYLGW

-230 KIYTYATNKPYSTLI
+230 KIYTYATKKPYSTLI

-275 SKNYDAYSTW
+275 SNNYDAYSTW
-285 RVLSMKQI
+285 RVLSMQQI

-317 PGFSRGDKDIKEK
+317 PGFSRGDKDITV
-330 WKLSTFATGTNATG
+330 WKVSNFPKG

-350 FGLEKLH
+350 FGLEKLY
-357 NTEKTLTGSGGSG
+357 NTDNTLTGSG
-370 ESTDLDKY
+370 ESTELDKY
-378 DFNGL
+378 DHNGL
-383 SSSNPYTFD
+383 SSSNYTFEGT
-392 KITYTGKED
+392 KYTD
-401 YERRL
+401 TDNYERHL
-406 GKYFCADAKNLRG
+406 GKYFCADVKNKRG
-419 VIYQDVDIKAP
+419 VIYQDVVIKAP

-443 KKAKIFATWLDKEGK
+443 PKAKIFATWLDPKGI
-458 EDKASLHQ
+458 EDKAFLHQ

-472 SYMPKTEQVLL
+472 SNMSKEEQDKL
-483 HVNEQ
+483 HVSEQ

-503 INTVLVQVPDIT
+503 INTVLVQVPDPEI
-515 PKPSDGNY
+515 KPSDGNY
-523 GTIRFGLIIGD
+523 GKIRFGLIIGD
-534 NQDDTD
+534 NQDDQTVNEAD
-540 VHDVKNEWT
+540 KEWT

-560 DDNGVDLILDE
+560 DNKSADLILDE
-571 DRDNLSYL
+571 DRDNLDYL
-579 KDCDITYKN
+579 VNCSNTYKN
-588 RVLHLNKTF
+588 TVLHLNKMF
-597 TKDKW
+597 KKDKW

-624 RLAKLSG
+624 RLAKLHA
-631 LTSSEIQFKT
+631 LTSSEIQFQT
-641 IDMDGM
+641 VDMDVN
-647 ADNVDVLD
+647 DNAVVLD

-664 TKIHDTDK
+664 TKIHTDE
-672 TKVSPAYKASLTKR
+672 TKASPAYKATLRST
-686 NGESTP
+686 NGESGKEE
-692 VVIKANHYDI
+692 VLIKANHYDI

-715 DLSQMNTD
+715 DLTNMNTD
-723 TWVSDVTTTVENSN
+723 TWVSTTKGYSTD
-737 GSMKAYG
+737 GSMVAYG

-750 GQNVTQNVTDEKADD
+750 GTKATQDEN
-765 YGVYKFT
+765 GVYDFNNNY
-772 DHYII
+772 DII
-777 SKRDDLKGSYF
+777 GDRDNLIGCYF
-788 FDKGNLYYSS
+788 FDKGDLYRSDS
-798 ERVRGLRG
+798 RPRGLRG

-811 KPVNSSSATTKLNL
+811 KPVNGSSGTGTKLNL

-838 DVAFGDEE
+838 EVAFGDEE
-846 PIGKAAK
+846 PTGKAAN

-880 GKKCVVK
+880 GKKCVVR

>member
-1 MDVFFLLTVNLFNI
+1 
-15 RQKTMYK
+15 MYK

-66 SKQADGI
+66 SKQDDGI

-80 GSNNWGAMQGVKGL
+80 GSNNFGAMQGVKGL

-101 EAEIKNA
+101 EDEIKKA
-108 ALTPG
+108 ALEPDEG
-113 STLSDAEPDKV
+113 LSDADQNKV

-155 WAETHTYKLPSSSTT
+155 WAETHTYGT
-170 QTLIDFI
+170 QTLIDFK
-177 QNMETGQGKYLGW
+177 QNMETGQGQYLGW
-190 VGKDGGTGTDDG
+190 WNGVQDPDDG
-202 VFIDRHQDENTHY
+202 VFIDRKLTDNTHY
-215 GWVFEPL
+215 GWVFEL
-222 KNDTQNTY
+222 QENVKNTY
-230 KIYTYATNKPYSTLI
+230 KIYTYDASKIRS
-245 AKSTKY
+245 KSNKY
-251 YLCANGDETDQ
+251 YLCANGDATDQ
-262 DKNCGAFSESYIE
+262 DKNCGAFKDSYIQE
-275 SKNYDAYSTW
+275 KKLEDYRTW
-285 RVLSMKQI
+285 RVLSMQQI
-293 YDLITE
+293 YDLITK

-317 PGFSRGDKDIKEK
+317 PGFSRGDKDITV
-330 WKLSTFATGTNATG
+330 WKVRNFPEG
-344 TKGGWR
+344 TKTGWR

-357 NTEKTLTGSGGSG
+357 NTEKTLTGSGGG
-370 ESTDLDKY
+370 EPTRLDQY

-383 SSSNPYTFD
+383 SSSTPYTFEKSEYKD
-392 KITYTGKED
+392 KD
-401 YERRL
+401 NYERHL
-406 GKYFCADAKNLRG
+406 GKYFCADVKNMRG
-419 VIYQDVDIKAP
+419 VIYQDVVIKAP
-430 GSYIIECK
+430 GSYLIECK

-443 KKAKIFATWLDKEGK
+443 TKAKIFASWFDKDGK
-458 EDKASLHQ
+458 NEDKSLMHQ

-472 SYMPKTEQVLL
+472 TYMSKAEQEAL
-483 HVNEQ
+483 HVSEQ

-503 INTVLVQVPDIT
+503 INTVLIQVPKDKIQ
-515 PKPSDGNY
+515 SDGSY

-534 NQDDTD
+534 NKNDKTVDAD
-540 VHDVKNEWT
+540 NEWT

-560 DDNGVDLILDE
+560 NDKGTDLILDE
-571 DRDNLSYL
+571 DRYNLDYL
-579 KDCDITYKN
+579 ENCSNNTYKN
-588 RVLHLNKTF
+588 TVLHLNKTF

-609 SLKRDQFR
+609 SLNRDQFR

-631 LTSSEIQFKT
+631 LTSSEIQFQT
-641 IDMDGM
+641 VDMDKN
-647 ADNVDVLD
+647 DNAEVLS

-672 TKVSPAYKASLTKR
+672 TKVSPAYKATLTKT
-686 NGESTP
+686 NGEQQE

-702 PNVTFKTDDANKN
+702 PNVTFKTNNENKN
-715 DLSQMNTD
+715 DLSQMDTK
-723 TWVSDVTTTVENSN
+723 TWVSNVTTEVANSN
-737 GSMKAYG
+737 GTMKAYG

-750 GQNVTQNVTDEKADD
+750 GTKATQDEN
-765 YGVYKFT
+765 GVYHFN
-772 DHYII
+772 DNYDII
-777 SKRDDLKGSYF
+777 EGRDNLKGCYF
-788 FDKGNLYYSS
+788 FDKGNLYRSDS
-798 ERVRGLRG
+798 RPRGLRG

-811 KPVNSSSATTKLNL
+811 KPVNSSELTKLNL

-838 DVAFGDEE
+838 EVAFGDEE
-846 PIGKAAK
+846 PTGKAAK

-880 GKKCVVK
+880 GKKCVVR